1 MDTLI
6 EFAAETETPMTEADW
21 QVAHA
26 IARTLVQQ
34 EMDVNELEKAIA
46 YLRFAIQQNPENA
59 GTQFF
64 NYLKTLVSQGKSIGH
79 SGRTPEYYRNLDK
92 ACRTHLQS
100 YQAKPLILLHIL
112 GWTAR
117 LIRYYQEGGVIGEPL
132 TTPQTAPA
140 ATTQGQES
148 ERQAEIRAIAQGQN
162 FQVSQKIAAT
172 VKNIKGKEVTYELP
186 GGIKLTVKEPKK
198 YGELSVE
205 QAVQVEILELRE
217 NGIPKKV
224 KCVS

>member
-6 EFAAETETPMTEADW
+6 EFAAETENPMTEDEW
-21 QVAHA
+21 QVAHQ
-26 IARTLVQQ
+26 IAQTLVQQ

-59 GTQFF
+59 GTRFF
-64 NYLKTLVSQGKSIGH
+64 KYLKTLVSQGKSIGH
-79 SGRTPEYYRNLDK
+79 SGQTPEHYRNLEK
-92 ACRTHLQS
+92 ACSSHLQP

-117 LIRYYQEGGVIGEPL
+117 LIRYYKEGGVIGEPS

-140 ATTQGQES
+140 ATTQVPES
-148 ERQAEIRAIAQGQN
+148 ERQAEIRAIAQNQN
-162 FQVSQKIAAT
+162 FQVGQQIEAT

-186 GGIKLTVKEPKK
+186 GGIRLTVKEPKK
-198 YGELSVE
+198 CGELSVE
-205 QAVQVEILELRE
+205 QAVQVEVLELRE

-224 KCVS
+224 KWVS

>member
-21 QVAHA
+21 QIAHA
-26 IARTLVQQ
+26 IAQTLVQQ
-34 EMDVNELEKAIA
+34 EMDVNELGKAIA

-64 NYLKTLVSQGKSIGH
+64 KYLKTLVSQGKSIGH
-79 SGRTPEYYRNLDK
+79 SGKTPEYYRNLDK
-92 ACRTHLQS
+92 ACSSHLQP

-117 LIRYYQEGGVIGEPL
+117 LIRYYQEGGVIGEPS

-140 ATTQGQES
+140 ATTQLQES
-148 ERQAEIRAIAQGQN
+148 ERQAEIRTIAQNQN
-162 FQVSQKIAAT
+162 FQVGQQIAAT

-186 GGIKLTVKEPKK
+186 GEIKLKVKEPKK
-198 YGELSVE
+198 YGELSAG
-205 QAVQVEILELRE
+205 QSVQVEILELRE
-217 NGIPKKV
+217 NGAPKKV
-224 KCVS
+224 KWVS